1 MTSNRMLGAH
11 GFLSQIF
18 DVFEQLEISVDLIA
32 TSEVSVSVTVDE
44 RQNIDELRHRLAGVA
59 EVEVTDEQS
68 IIAIVG
74 RNLLSDTRVGSRI
87 FEALQGIPMKMLS
100 LGRSGLNLSI
110 VVDDRDS
117 DRALQQVHAALFE
130 QPVTV

>member
-1 MTSNRMLGAH
+1 M
-11 GFLSQIF
+11 
-18 DVFEQLEISVDLIA
+18 
-32 TSEVSVSVTVDE
+32 
-44 RQNIDELRHRLAGVA
+44 A
-59 EVEVTDEQS
+59 EVEITDEQS
-68 IIAIVG
+68 IIAVVG
-74 RNLLSDTRVGSRI
+74 RNLLSDSLVGSRI